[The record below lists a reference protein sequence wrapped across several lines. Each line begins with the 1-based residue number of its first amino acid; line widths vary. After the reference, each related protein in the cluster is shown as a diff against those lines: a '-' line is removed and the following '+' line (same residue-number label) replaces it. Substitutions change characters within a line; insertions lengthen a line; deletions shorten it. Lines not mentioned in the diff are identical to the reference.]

1 MGLDSYW
8 LKDEETHT
16 PMELEFEP
24 ELNLISG
31 IMSGSG
37 SGSFRGKAYSD
48 FIERISGISLYQ
60 ETMPNS
66 EVHKIANALEDT
78 DTDVMRQYFKDEWG
92 FDESKEYYDQH
103 INDLTRMFRAYAD
116 AGAILHGWW

>member
-8 LKDEETHT
+8 LKDEETHV

-24 ELNLISG
+24 ELKLIG
-31 IMSGSG
+31 GMMSGSG

-48 FIERISGISLYQ
+48 FIENVSGISLYQ
-60 ETMPNS
+60 KDMPNK
-66 EVHKIANALEDT
+66 EVKQIADALEKMCMASNVGLLAD
-78 DTDVMRQYFKDEWG
+78 DWG
-92 FDESKEYYDQH
+92 TSMEKEELEQH